1 MPGRLNLLLWI
12 GLGASIAGAT
22 LSLAGCGKSDPASS
36 SSPAAPPS
44 LQVQSGAGNDEAPPH
59 EEEQS
64 PAAATPTAADPATS
78 PSSSTSSST
87 QSTQQPAA
95 QQAGQQQKA
104 TDVTPGTT
112 AKPAVPD
119 PSSESA
125 ITPPPSPTTASFLGL
140 TAPKPATWIWHPP
153 AHPDF
158 TAAEYVVPGRDGVDQ
173 ARVTVFHKI
182 RGSLDSQIARWK
194 TMFRDE
200 QGNDVDPTAVEEFQ
214 TNNFTI
220 SLVEF
225 RGEYQGPGSPSFKPD
240 HIFITAMIHTEPT
253 PIFIR
258 LVGPAA
264 TVQANREAFMAMLH
278 NLQHAEAVK

>member
-1 MPGRLNLLLWI
+1 MPGRLSLFLWI

-22 LSLAGCGKSDPASS
+22 LSLAGCGKSDPVSS

-44 LQVQSGAGNDEAPPH
+44 LQVRSEAGDDKTPLH
-59 EEEQS
+59 KEEQS
-64 PAAATPTAADPATS
+64 PVAATPTTTDPATS
-78 PSSSTSSST
+78 PSSSTSTST
-87 QSTQQPAA
+87 SSTQQPAA
-95 QQAGQQQKA
+95 QQKV
-104 TDVTPGTT
+104 TDVTPGTAAT
-112 AKPAVPD
+112 PAAPE
-119 PSSESA
+119 PASESV
-125 ITPPPSPTTASFLGL
+125 ITPSQSPTTASFLGL

-158 TAAEYVVPGRDGVDQ
+158 TAAEYVVPGRDGADQ

-200 QGNDVDPTAVEEFQ
+200 QGNDVDPTVVETFQ
-214 TNNFTI
+214 TNDFTI

-264 TVQANREAFMAMLH
+264 TVQANREAFMNMLH
-278 NLQHAEAVK
+278 NLQPAEAVK